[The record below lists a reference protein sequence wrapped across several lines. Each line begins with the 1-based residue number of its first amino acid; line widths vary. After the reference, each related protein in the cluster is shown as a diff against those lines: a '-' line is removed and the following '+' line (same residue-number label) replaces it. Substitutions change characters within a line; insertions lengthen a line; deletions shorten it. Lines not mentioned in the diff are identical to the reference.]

1 MPAVSAEM
9 TTVEREVVSEAR
21 TRVEFLAA
29 EEPDCS
35 SQQLVVRVTKQPTN
49 GKLEVEEGNG
59 FGYWQKESSRAKCGE
74 RPISGMLV
82 YYTSRL
88 SVLRA
93 TAPCRA
99 SSRGPTWSSSRG
111 LSGGE
116 LIIVQ
121 GLKNLPPR
129 RLAHD

>member
-1 MPAVSAEM
+1 MMMTRLALPLLFLPLMPAVGAEM

-74 RPISGMLV
+74 KPISGMLV
-82 YYTSRL
+82 YYTSNANFKG
-88 SVLRA
+88 SDTAVVDSFTETGRA
-93 TAPCRA
+93 TRY
-99 SSRGPTWSSSRG
+99 RFKIT
-111 LSGGE
+111 
-116 LIIVQ
+116 V
-121 GLKNLPPR
+121 K
-129 RLAHD
+129 

>member
-1 MPAVSAEM
+1 MMMMRLTFPLLLLPLMPAVSAEM

-59 FGYWQKESSRAKCGE
+59 FGYWQKENIRTMCGE
-74 RPISGMLV
+74 KSIWGMLV
-82 YYTSRL
+82 YYTSNANFKG
-88 SVLRA
+88 SD
-93 TAPCRA
+93 TAVVDSFTETGRVTRYRFK
-99 SSRGPTWSSSRG
+99 ST
-111 LSGGE
+111 
-116 LIIVQ
+116 V
-121 GLKNLPPR
+121 K
-129 RLAHD
+129 